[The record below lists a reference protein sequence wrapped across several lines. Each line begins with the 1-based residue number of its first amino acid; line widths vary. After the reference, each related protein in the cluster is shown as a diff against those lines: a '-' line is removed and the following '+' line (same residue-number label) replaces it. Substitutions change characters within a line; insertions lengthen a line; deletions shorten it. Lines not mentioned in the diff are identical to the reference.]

1 MVGRGEHS
9 VKAMQF
15 EVDGPMTWVDAP
27 EPQAKPGEVVVEVAA
42 AAVNRADLLQRA
54 GGYAPPAGESE
65 ILGLECSGTIVSIG
79 VDVSGWAVGDEVCA
93 LLAGGGY
100 AERVAVPVTQLLPV
114 PEGVSLVE
122 AAALPEAV
130 CTVWTALRELSPPE
144 PGDLA
149 LVHGGSGGIGTMA
162 IQMLRAA
169 GWRVAATASAR
180 HRELCASLGAEIVID
195 YRAEDFVEVVKSAT
209 NGRGAGTILDVIGGG
224 YLDRNLA
231 ALALD
236 GTLTVI
242 AVQGGT
248 AAEVDLRKLMQRRV
262 TLRAMTLRA
271 RPRTGR
277 GSKQQVIEQVR
288 ERVWPGFA
296 VGALRPVIGARIP
309 LQEAE
314 RAHALM
320 GSAEAPGG
328 KLLLVR

>member
-1 MVGRGEHS
+1 M
-9 VKAMQF
+9 KAMQHDA
-15 EVDGPMTWVDAP
+15 DGAMTWTEVPDPVA
-27 EPQAKPGEVVVEVAA
+27 APGEVIVEIAA
-42 AAVNRADLLQRA
+42 AAVNRADLMQRA
-54 GGYAPPAGESE
+54 GKYPPPQGESE
-65 ILGLECSGTIVSIG
+65 ILGLECSGTIVALGEG
-79 VDVSGWAVGDEVCA
+79 VTGWAVGDEVCA

-100 AERVAVPVTQLLPV
+100 AERAAVPTTQLLPV
-114 PEGVSLVE
+114 PAGVPLAE

-130 CTVWTALRELSPPE
+130 CTVWTAMRDLPAPE

-162 IQMLRAA
+162 IQLLRAA
-169 GWRVAATASAR
+169 GWRVATTASGR
-180 HRELCASLGAEIVID
+180 HHELCRSLGAELVID
-195 YRAEDFVEVVKSAT
+195 YRADDFVEAVQGAT
-209 NGRGAGTILDVIGGG
+209 EGRGAGALLDVIGAD
-224 YLDRNLA
+224 YLDRNLQ

-248 AAEVDLRKLMQRRV
+248 RAEVDLRRLMQRRV

-277 GSKQQVIEQVR
+277 GSKADVIAQVR
-288 ERVWPGFA
+288 ERIWPGFA
-296 VGALRPVIGARIP
+296 AGALRPVIGATVP
-309 LQEAE
+309 LVEAD

-320 GSAEAPGG
+320 GSADAPGG

>member
-1 MVGRGEHS
+1 M
-9 VKAMQF
+9 KAMQHDA
-15 EVDGPMTWVDAP
+15 DGAMTWTEVPDPVA
-27 EPQAKPGEVVVEVAA
+27 APGEVIVEIAA
-42 AAVNRADLLQRA
+42 AAVNRADLMQRA
-54 GGYAPPAGESE
+54 GKYPPPPGESE
-65 ILGLECSGTIVSIG
+65 ILGLECSGTIVVLGEG
-79 VDVSGWAVGDEVCA
+79 VTGWSVGDEVCA

-100 AERVAVPVTQLLPV
+100 AERAAVPTTQLLPV
-114 PEGVSLVE
+114 PAGVPLAE

-130 CTVWTALRELSPPE
+130 CTVWTAMRDLPAPE

-162 IQMLRAA
+162 IQLLRAA
-169 GWRVAATASAR
+169 GWRVATTASAR
-180 HRELCASLGAEIVID
+180 HHELCRSLGAELVID
-195 YRAEDFVEVVKSAT
+195 YRADDFVEAVQSAT
-209 NGRGAGTILDVIGGG
+209 EGRGAGAILDVIGAD
-224 YLDRNLA
+224 YLDRNLE

-248 AAEVDLRKLMQRRV
+248 RAEVDLRRLMQRRV

-277 GSKQQVIEQVR
+277 GSKADVIAQVR
-288 ERVWPGFA
+288 ERIWPGFA
-296 VGALRPVIGARIP
+296 VGQLRPVIGATVP
-309 LQEAE
+309 LVEAD

-320 GSAEAPGG
+320 GSADAPGG

>member
-1 MVGRGEHS
+1 M
-9 VKAMQF
+9 KAMQHDA
-15 EVDGPMTWVDAP
+15 DGAMTWTEVPDPVA
-27 EPQAKPGEVVVEVAA
+27 APGEVIVEIAA
-42 AAVNRADLLQRA
+42 AAVNRADLMQRA
-54 GGYAPPAGESE
+54 GKYPPPPGESE
-65 ILGLECSGTIVSIG
+65 ILGLECSGTIVALGEG
-79 VDVSGWAVGDEVCA
+79 VTGWAVGDEVCA

-100 AERVAVPVTQLLPV
+100 AERAAVPTTQLLPV
-114 PEGVSLVE
+114 PEGVPLAE

-130 CTVWTALRELSPPE
+130 CTVWTAMRDLPAPE

-162 IQMLRAA
+162 IQLLRAA
-169 GWRVAATASAR
+169 GWRVATTASAR
-180 HRELCASLGAEIVID
+180 HHELCRSLGTELVID
-195 YRAEDFVEVVKSAT
+195 YRADDFVEAVQAAT
-209 NGRGAGTILDVIGGG
+209 EGRGAGAILDVIGAD
-224 YLDRNLA
+224 YLGRNLE

-248 AAEVDLRKLMQRRV
+248 RAEVDLRRLMQRRV

-277 GSKQQVIEQVR
+277 GSKAAVIAEVR
-288 ERVWPGFA
+288 ERIWPGFA
-296 VGALRPVIGARIP
+296 AGQLRPVIGATVP
-309 LQEAE
+309 LVEAD

-320 GSAEAPGG
+320 GSADAPGG